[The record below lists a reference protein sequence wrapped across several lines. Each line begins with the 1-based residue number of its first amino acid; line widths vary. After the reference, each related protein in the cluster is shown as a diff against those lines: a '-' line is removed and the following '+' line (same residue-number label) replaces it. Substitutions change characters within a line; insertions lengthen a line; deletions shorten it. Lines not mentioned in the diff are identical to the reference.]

1 MKKRFLLLIC
11 LVLCMV
17 TLAACGGETDKPF
30 AYDESELTE
39 VFETLLG
46 QLVKMTS
53 DSDIELGKD
62 NGKSEFAVNTITAWG
77 NVKDELGEYVGIK
90 ETTVTNGTDS
100 VTVKAVANFEER
112 DCDISLVFEKSYG
125 VISPTSMEFSAR
137 YSLGETMLK
146 ALQNTIMGMGIV
158 FLVLILIS
166 CIIALFKFIPKLLN
180 RPKKTGAVRE
190 AVSEQEPVVEES
202 IDESDDL
209 ELAAVI
215 AAAIAAYEGA
225 ATADGF
231 VVRSVKRRAN
241 NNWNKR

>member
-11 LVLCMV
+11 LVLCMI
-17 TLAACGGETDKPF
+17 TLAACGEEADKPF
-30 AYDESELTE
+30 AYDESEMTE
-39 VFETLLG
+39 VFEDLLG
-46 QLVKMTS
+46 QLVQMTS
-53 DSDIELGKD
+53 DSDIELSKE
-62 NGKSEFAVNTITAWG
+62 NGKNEFAVNAVTAWG

-100 VTVKAVANFEER
+100 VTVKAVASFEER

-125 VISPTSMEFSAR
+125 VISPTSMEFSAK

-166 CIIALFKFIPKLLN
+166 CIIALFKFIPKLLE
-180 RPKKTGAVRE
+180 RPKKAE
-190 AVSEQEPVVEES
+190 AATEVVTAQEPAAEES
-202 IDESDDL
+202 VDESDDL
-209 ELAAVI
+209 ELIAVI

-225 ATADGF
+225 ATTDGF